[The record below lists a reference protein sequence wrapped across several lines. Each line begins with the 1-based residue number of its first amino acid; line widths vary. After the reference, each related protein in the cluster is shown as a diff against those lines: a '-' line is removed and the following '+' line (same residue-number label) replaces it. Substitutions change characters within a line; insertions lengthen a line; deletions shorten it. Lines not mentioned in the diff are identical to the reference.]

1 MIHIKK
7 YSNRR
12 LYDTENSRYVNLG
25 ELAELIRGGETIQVS
40 DVKTGEDLTH
50 GVLLQ
55 ILLEEQ
61 GGGALLPPS
70 LLHRIIR
77 SSVDHPV
84 QKLILQ
90 QISAGMELLEA
101 QLSALEKQFPT
112 FKQRAAAAAR
122 GAAAPP
128 PEPEPAPEE
137 GGQDAELAALRE
149 RLAALEKR
157 LTR

>member
-1 MIHIKK
+1 M
-7 YSNRR
+7 
-12 LYDTENSRYVNLG
+12 NLAD
-25 ELAELIRGGETIQVS
+25 LAEMVRAGHDIQVS

-61 GGGALLPPS
+61 GGATLLPPS

-90 QISAGMELLEA
+90 QIAAGMELLEA
-101 QLSALEKQFPT
+101 QLAALDQQSSWFQTSASPK
-112 FKQRAAAAAR
+112 AAAQET
-122 GAAAPP
+122 APP
-128 PEPEPAPEE
+128 PAEPEAPEA
-137 GGQDAELAALRE
+137 DAELEALRD
-149 RLAALEKR
+149 RLADLERR
-157 LTR
+157 LSR

>member
-12 LYDTENSRYVNLG
+12 LYDTESSRYVNLG
-25 ELAELIRGGETIQVS
+25 ELAELIRGGETIQVT

-61 GGGALLPPS
+61 GGGKLLPPS

-77 SSVDHPV
+77 TSVDHPV
-84 QKLILQ
+84 QGLILQ
-90 QISAGMELLEA
+90 QIAAGMELLEA
-101 QLSALEKQFPT
+101 QLSALEGQFGG
-112 FKQRAAAAAR
+112 FGAKRAKASPA
-122 GAAAPP
+122 
-128 PEPEPAPEE
+128 PEPAPEPE
-137 GGQDAELAALRE
+137 PEEREADAELAALRE

-157 LTR
+157 LGG